1 VSAIPRGELRLA
13 SFSSVAED
21 QAKLE
26 LATTLFQRADA
37 ALFDA
42 ETYHKQLSSAVG
54 DGAYDIAIPPP
65 AAPGATGLKQF
76 VEDLSVDGSIGD
88 ISGKLNL
95 LAILEK
101 SYEWFGFHDFFMVIR
116 ELEPVG
122 CPDGAQGD
130 CRRVVAQY
138 WPSPMRP
145 DEFVGTKEELGRD
158 LAVLVLRGQVRNKGD
173 EWRRVAAADVAPPF
187 LMAPET
193 PSSMAA
199 LEATAKGMEIL
210 TLGESHPDCLDQAE
224 LACIDLAR
232 EAFRLSIE
240 RENTVHPAA
249 AFGQALI
256 ELDAALRAARD
267 LDPALTVESHLSKAE
282 VRTSRARQSEFLRLA
297 MDRSDLGPRF
307 SLLDLHGLAPGE
319 TSIDVARRF
328 ACSLADYRRANW
340 QGCISEIGELQNFPL
355 PLQPYVEAALIDASL
370 TEAADDDS
378 FKTQLDALDKRLSSS
393 SGQNTSDADHLLG
406 RVMLKHA
413 CTRTNTLDDDGF
425 AELVRRATDNAPHG
439 TARQEAMIQAAA
451 CRPTQEFPSEADLQ
465 PLIASM
471 EAMPDGKER
480 HGFELLL
487 SQYRIRQGQL
497 DAALDLAKRALQ
509 LPWTGPYVR
518 KAPEFAAMIA
528 SPDHGRGFIE
538 ASFTTATLSDLESCY
553 RLE

>member
-1 VSAIPRGELRLA
+1 
-13 SFSSVAED
+13 
-21 QAKLE
+21 
-26 LATTLFQRADA
+26 
-37 ALFDA
+37 
-42 ETYHKQLSSAVG
+42 
-54 DGAYDIAIPPP
+54 
-65 AAPGATGLKQF
+65 
-76 VEDLSVDGSIGD
+76 
-88 ISGKLNL
+88 
-95 LAILEK
+95 
-101 SYEWFGFHDFFMVIR
+101 
-116 ELEPVG
+116 
-122 CPDGAQGD
+122 
-130 CRRVVAQY
+130 
-138 WPSPMRP
+138 
-145 DEFVGTKEELGRD
+145 
-158 LAVLVLRGQVRNKGD
+158 
-173 EWRRVAAADVAPPF
+173 
-187 LMAPET
+187 
-193 PSSMAA
+193 
-199 LEATAKGMEIL
+199 
-210 TLGESHPDCLDQAE
+210 
-224 LACIDLAR
+224 
-232 EAFRLSIE
+232 
-240 RENTVHPAA
+240 
-249 AFGQALI
+249 
-256 ELDAALRAARD
+256 
-267 LDPALTVESHLSKAE
+267 
-282 VRTSRARQSEFLRLA
+282 

-370 TEAADDDS
+370 TEAADDDT

-393 SGQNTSDADHLLG
+393 SGQNTSDADHLLR

-413 CTRTNTLDDDGF
+413 CTRASTLDDDGF
-425 AELVRRATDNAPHG
+425 AELVRRTTDNAPHG

-451 CRPTQEFPSEADLQ
+451 CRPMQEFPSEADLQ

-509 LPWTGPYVR
+509 LPWTGAYVR

-538 ASFTTATLSDLESCY
+538 ASFTTTTLSDLESCY